1 MTHQE
6 LEELG
11 LKTVAIDTNSFI
23 SKTTDNEDVWLE
35 IFCCNE
41 KNYLQ
46 IMRATKG
53 DKGETRRYSMY
64 EGNIN
69 MSHIQQFLK

>member
-1 MTHQE
+1 MTYQD

-11 LKTVAIDTNSFI
+11 LQTVAKDTNSFV
-23 SKTTDNEDVWLE
+23 SRTTDEYVWLE

-53 DKGETRRYSMY
+53 DKGETRRYLMY
-64 EGNIN
+64 EGKIN